1 MKAMWACSFLWIVS
15 CVASQ
20 GRYKSEPGDAYTEFP
35 AASGD
40 DGYFLGEAPE
50 AEGSSLG
57 RRVSAAEIMGKVR
70 EPLQAPMPAAPPDE
84 PADARQVIYS
94 AGLRL
99 VVVSA
104 REAHASIL
112 AIAKEAGG
120 HLQESDASSVTVR
133 VPAAAFE
140 GVIAR
145 ISSLGEVVE
154 SNIHAADVTE
164 EMLDLGIRL
173 ENARKARERL
183 LEHLAKSD
191 KVEDTL
197 KIEMELTRVT
207 GEIER
212 IEGRQRYLQSQ
223 IAMSTIRVDLNTNQ
237 PQRSGDELE
246 TPFEW
251 IARLGDGLVAG
262 TLQGMPRKPRFLAR
276 GPKFEPPPG
285 FVRYYSSKGLV
296 EAMDAG
302 DLRLKL
308 QVHDNYDEGALAFW
322 SELAR
327 KALVQRRALAV
338 SEERELGGNRTL
350 LIGTREVGKA
360 KLGYLLVLARTEDDL
375 YTFEAWGPQETFER
389 SLQALIASA
398 QSLKL

>member
-1 MKAMWACSFLWIVS
+1 MKSMWMCTLLWIVS
-15 CVASQ
+15 CAVPRGS
-20 GRYKSEPGDAYTEFP
+20 YEPVPEEAMAGAPSSPGE
-35 AASGD
+35 
-40 DGYFLGEAPE
+40 DGYFLG
-50 AEGSSLG
+50 
-57 RRVSAAEIMGKVR
+57 AAQASMG
-70 EPLQAPMPAAPPDE
+70 PAWTLPPDA
-84 PADARQVIYS
+84 PALDRQVIYS
-94 AGLRL
+94 AELRL

-112 AIAKEAGG
+112 ALAKEAGG
-120 HLQESDASSVTVR
+120 HLQESDAHSVTIR
-133 VPAAAFE
+133 VPAGAFE

-145 ISSLGEVVE
+145 ISSLGEVVD
-154 SNIHAADVTE
+154 SNIQAADVTE

-173 ENARKARERL
+173 ENAKKARERL

-197 KIEMELTRVT
+197 KIELELTRVT

-212 IEGRQRYLQSQ
+212 IEGRLRYMQAQ
-223 IAMSTIRVDLNTNQ
+223 IAMSMIRVDLNTNE
-237 PQRSGDELE
+237 PQRSGDEFD

-262 TLQGMPRKPRFLAR
+262 TVQGLPRKPRFLAR
-276 GPKFEPPPG
+276 GPRFEPPPG

-296 EAMDAG
+296 EAMDSG

-308 QVHDNYDEGALAFW
+308 QLHDNYDKGALVFW

-338 SEERELGGNRTL
+338 REQRDLGDGRTL
-350 LIGTREVGKA
+350 LVGTREVGA
-360 KLGYLLVLARTEDDL
+360 LRLGYLLVLARTKDDI
-375 YTFEAWGPQETFER
+375 YTFEAWGPLDSFER
-389 SLQALIASA
+389 SLPALLESA
-398 QSLKL
+398 QSLKP